1 MMRTS
6 NPFPLARRYSKQK
19 AQSRVQSTTNGG
31 KALDRAFSFL
41 LWGNQEEERKSVH
54 FCSINAKGMLIFIVA
69 DIWNCYNMD
78 MKKATNLKVLI
89 IFKQPHCME
98 IRNRLSLK

>member
-6 NPFPLARRYSKQK
+6 NFFPLARRYSKQK
-19 AQSRVQSTTNGG
+19 ARSRVQSTTNGG

-69 DIWNCYNMD
+69 DIWNCYNMGI
-78 MKKATNLKVLI
+78 KKATKFKVLI
-89 IFKQPHCME
+89 IFKKPHWLE
-98 IRNRLSLK
+98 IRKRPYLK

>member
-1 MMRTS
+1 M
-6 NPFPLARRYSKQK
+6 
-19 AQSRVQSTTNGG
+19 QSTTNGG

-78 MKKATNLKVLI
+78 MKKSDKFESVNNFQTASLHGNKKQTILKVGGGTNG
-89 IFKQPHCME
+89 K
-98 IRNRLSLK
+98 

>member
-1 MMRTS
+1 
-6 NPFPLARRYSKQK
+6 
-19 AQSRVQSTTNGG
+19 VQSTTNGG

-69 DIWNCYNMD
+69 DIWNCYNM
-78 MKKATNLKVLI
+78 V
-89 IFKQPHCME
+89 
-98 IRNRLSLK
+98 

>member
-1 MMRTS
+1 MHG
-6 NPFPLARRYSKQK
+6 RYRKE
-19 AQSRVQSTTNGG
+19 
-31 KALDRAFSFL
+31 KALSRALPPLVVLCTLYWAFSFL

>member
-1 MMRTS
+1 M
-6 NPFPLARRYSKQK
+6 
-19 AQSRVQSTTNGG
+19 QSTTNGG

-78 MKKATNLKVLI
+78 MFKLRYKPEYSADLSKNIIATA
-89 IFKQPHCME
+89 
-98 IRNRLSLK
+98 S